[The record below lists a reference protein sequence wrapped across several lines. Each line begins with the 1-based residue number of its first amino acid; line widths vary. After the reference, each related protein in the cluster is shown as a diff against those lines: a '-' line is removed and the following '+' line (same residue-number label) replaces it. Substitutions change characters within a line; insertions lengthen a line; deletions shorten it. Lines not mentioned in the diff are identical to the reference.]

1 MTWGVDAHVIERF
14 GQAGVPSERI
24 SMVKDTYR
32 FVSHDNGPAEFVELL
47 RRSYGPTM
55 NAYEAAEQTGRVDE
69 LHGQLSE
76 LARSQNKSKNG
87 GTSIPATFLRV
98 TVQL

>member
-1 MTWGVDAHVIERF
+1 
-14 GQAGVPSERI
+14 
-24 SMVKDTYR
+24 MVKDTYH
-32 FVSHDNGPAEFVELL
+32 FISHDKGPAEFVELF

-55 NAYEAAEQTGRVDE
+55 NAYDAAEQTGRVEE

-76 LARSQNKSKNG
+76 LAKTQNQSTNG

-98 TVQL
+98 TVAV